1 MDEVSPPE
9 VTELN
14 PSNQKQGF
22 KVYKMRWFIL
32 ATLGILNISNAL
44 QWLSFAPVAYT
55 TAGFYKTD
63 LDTVNMLSVVYMI
76 TAIPCGFIATWLL
89 DTFGLRGSIV
99 MAAWLNFLGSLMRIV
114 SALDGISD
122 DARLPLVF
130 FGTVLAALAQPFML
144 FAPTKLAAL
153 WFADDQRA
161 TANMLATMCNPLGI
175 MLAYILS
182 PLLAPNESNML
193 FMLIIE
199 SIPGTLAVLMATFGV
214 CSNKPPTP
222 PSASADTASES
233 FLAGLKM
240 LFRNRS
246 YWLLAWAIGGGIALF
261 STLTTLLPQMLC
273 PWGYDDNFTGVVCVS
288 SLIGAGLVGA
298 AVAGLIVDKTKRYME
313 VTKGCFAIASLA
325 LIAFSVVHNRPDQW
339 VLIAITCGVF
349 GLFGLPV
356 YPVGNELSVETTYP
370 VGEATS
376 SGMLF
381 IFGQLQSIV
390 LVIALS
396 AIGSDIPE
404 DKLTNSK
411 CNTNSKYKV
420 EVKDLAISTYVLTGY
435 AILVMLVFVLV
446 FRTKYKRLEAEKEMF
461 EPLNIESPV
470 DSDKDALSS
479 PSSATT

>member
-1 MDEVSPPE
+1 MDGAITFEE
-9 VTELN
+9 TDRDQN
-14 PSNQKQGF
+14 ASNQKEGF
-22 KVYKMRWFIL
+22 HVYRMRWFIL
-32 ATLGILNISNAL
+32 TTLGILNISNAL

-55 TAGFYKTD
+55 TAGFYQTD

-99 MAAWLNFLGSLMRIV
+99 MAAWLNFLGSAIRIV
-114 SALDGISD
+114 SAIDGISD
-122 DARLPLVF
+122 DARIPLVF

-153 WFADDQRA
+153 WFPDDQRA

-182 PLLAPNESNML
+182 PLLAPGEEKML
-193 FMLIIE
+193 FMLAIE
-199 SIPGTLAVLMATFGV
+199 SIPGILAVLMATFGI
-214 CSNKPPTP
+214 CSNRPPTP
-222 PSASADTASES
+222 PSASAETASEP
-233 FLAGLKM
+233 FLTGLKK
-240 LFRNRS
+240 LVKNPS

-298 AVAGLIVDKTKRYME
+298 AIAGLVVDKTKRYME
-313 VTKGCFAIASLA
+313 VTKVCFAVASLT
-325 LIAFSVVHNRPDQW
+325 LIAFSIVHNRPDMW
-339 VLIAITCGVF
+339 VGIAITCGLF
-349 GLFGLPV
+349 GFFGLPV

-370 VGEATS
+370 CGEATS

-390 LVIALS
+390 LVISLS

-404 DKLTNSK
+404 DKLVNSK

-446 FRTKYKRLEAEKEMF
+446 FRTKYRRLEAEKEHF
-461 EPLNIESPV
+461 EPIDLNSPTSKEPLV
-470 DSDKDALSS
+470 DDV
-479 PSSATT
+479 